1 MKKLTSFLLVIAAVL
16 SLNSAH
22 AQGFKMPQASSTQ
35 TLIQDLGL
43 GKITVVY
50 SRPNAKGRVMLGKQ
64 EPYGQVW
71 RTGANSATTITFTD
85 DVTIEGNKV
94 PAGTYGL
101 FTIPDPKEWTVI
113 LSKTSKTWGAY
124 SYKQEDDFLRFK
136 VKAWATKEPVET
148 FTMQFENVMPTAAD
162 LHLAWEHTALN
173 IHITT
178 DVDARVMA
186 GIDEA
191 MKGEKKP
198 YFAAA
203 QYYYYNDKDMGK
215 ALEWITEVEKAQPK
229 SEVVKV
235 WKARIQLKKG
245 DKKAALATAEEGV
258 ALSKANK
265 NGEYERLNE
274 AVAAQAKK

>member
-1 MKKLTSFLLVIAAVL
+1 MKKITYFLLAAFAIC
-16 SLNSAH
+16 SMFTAQ
-22 AQGFKMPQASSTQ
+22 AQGLKIPQASSTQ
-35 TLIQDLGL
+35 TITQDLGL
-43 GKITVVY
+43 GKITLVY

-64 EPYGQVW
+64 EPYGTVW

-101 FTIPDPKEWTVI
+101 FSIPDPKEWTII

-136 VKAWATKEPVET
+136 VKAWNVKEPVET
-148 FTMQFENVMPTAAD
+148 FAMQFENVMPTTAD
-162 LHLAWEHTALN
+162 LHLAWEHTALSF
-173 IHITT
+173 HITT

-186 GIDEA
+186 SIDEA

-203 QYYYYNDKDMGK
+203 QYYYYNDKDMTK
-215 ALEWITEVEKAQPK
+215 ALEWITEVEKTQPK
-229 SEVVKV
+229 SPAVKV
-235 WKARIQLKKG
+235 WKARILLKKG
-245 DKKAALATAEEGV
+245 DKQAALATAQEGV
-258 ALSKANK
+258 QLAQAAKD
-265 NGEYERLNE
+265 GEYERLNA
-274 AVAAQAKK
+274 AVVAQAK